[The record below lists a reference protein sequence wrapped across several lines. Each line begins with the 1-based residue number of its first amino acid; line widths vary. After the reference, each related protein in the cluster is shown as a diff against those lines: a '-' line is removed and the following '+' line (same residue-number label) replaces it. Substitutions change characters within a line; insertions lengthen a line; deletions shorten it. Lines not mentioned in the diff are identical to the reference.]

1 MRTNTHVVAAWLA
14 RLAVVAF
21 AALFSVAA
29 NAQGGRVLAN
39 SDVVS
44 IKVVSQPDMD
54 TTTRVES
61 DGTVNF
67 PYVGRIRAAG
77 LTEDQLAHAIERRLA
92 QRQIVT
98 DPHVLVE
105 ITGFGAQASVQGQV
119 GAPGVYT
126 LDRPTT
132 LAQILARAGGL
143 RESGGTVIVRRNGT
157 VRRYYARDLLNGN
170 VNPDRILINN
180 NDRDL
185 CRSRALLLRVW
196 FRWQNRSVSAHA
208 GFDRSAGDRD
218 RGRPDPA
225 RNRFQDEDQAQD
237 GGRADRGDAGFAGRR
252 SGAERHDHRQ
262 RTAVLTA
269 SSASLAK
276 GEWVTYLGAARLAL
290 PRRGD

>member
-1 MRTNTHVVAAWLA
+1 MRTNTHPVAAWLV
-14 RLAVVAF
+14 RLAVVAL
-21 AALFSVAA
+21 AALSSVAA
-29 NAQGGRVLAN
+29 SAQGGRVLSK

-143 RESGGTVIVRRNGT
+143 RESGGTVIVRRDGT
-157 VRRYYARDLLNGN
+157 VRRYYAKDLLNGN
-170 VNPDRILINN
+170 VNPDRIVINN
-180 NDRDL
+180 NDEIFVDIAPFYYVYGFVGHTGQFPL
-185 CRSRALLLRVW
+185 TQALTVQQAIAIAGGLSLLGTDSRMKIKRKA
-196 FRWQNRSVSAHA
+196 A
-208 GFDRSAGDRD
+208 
-218 RGRPDPA
+218 
-225 RNRFQDEDQAQD
+225 D
-237 GGRADRGDAGFAGRR
+237 GQT
-252 SGAERHDHRQ
+252 EEMP
-262 RTAVLTA
+262 
-269 SSASLAK
+269 ASLDD
-276 GEWVTYLGAARLAL
+276 EVEPNDTIIVNERLF
-290 PRRGD
+290 